1 MQAPARHAS
10 RPGLVYIVDD
20 DEAHRRTVARIV
32 ERAGWPSRQCDS
44 GAELQR
50 QLDGTHPACIVLDHS
65 MPIANGIEVQR
76 DLLSRGVDLPVIFL
90 TGGGSIPFAVEALR
104 GGALD
109 YMQKPVDPALLVE
122 RIEAAMVADSRRV
135 ELASMRQR
143 FETLTEREVEI
154 CSLLARGLASKQI
167 AKELSIS
174 SRTVEHHRER
184 ILKKTGT
191 ANIAELAS
199 LYTLAR
205 GSPLEP
211 GA

>member
-1 MQAPARHAS
+1 MRVQAPARHEP

-32 ERAGWPSRQCDS
+32 ERAGWASRQCDS

-50 QLDGTHPACIVLDHS
+50 QLDGTHPACIVLDLS

-90 TGGGSIPFAVEALR
+90 TGGGSIPSAVEALR

-109 YMQKPVDPALLVE
+109 YMEKPVDPTLLVE
-122 RIEAAMVADSRRV
+122 RIEAAMVTDSRRV
-135 ELASMRQR
+135 ELAAQRQR
-143 FETLTEREVEI
+143 FESLTEREVEI

-174 SRTVEHHRER
+174 SRTVEHHRNNVAVK
-184 ILKKTGT
+184 L
-191 ANIAELAS
+191 EL
-199 LYTLAR
+199 R
-205 GSPLEP
+205 GSHALTKF
-211 GA
+211 ALKHQSDL